1 MKLNKLIAIAIACI
15 GTSTITSCSYSVLF
29 PSNQHLQ
36 LVKVTAPN
44 PSAVKALKPA
54 LKLAAAHSLEVPI
67 MQTSF
72 IAKQTPSKAID
83 ANTKQ
88 IPLPALQIA
97 MPYQTMANASK
108 QISPSKSDM
117 KIISSEIKTA
127 IQKNKQFK
135 KQLQGNDAGDPAL
148 RGIGW
153 VFIILGIIIFW
164 IASILIGLLMM
175 LVGLLFVNSGKS
187 R

>member
-15 GTSTITSCSYSVLF
+15 GASTITSCSYSVLF

-44 PSAVKALKPA
+44 PNAVKALKPA
-54 LKLAAAHSLEVPI
+54 VKLAVAHSIESPI

-72 IAKQTPSKAID
+72 IAKETPSKAID

-88 IPLPALQIA
+88 MPLPALQIA
-97 MPYQTMANASK
+97 MPNQTMANAGK
-108 QISPSKSDM
+108 QISPSKSDI
-117 KIISSEIKTA
+117 KIISSEIKTVVKKSNQLK
-127 IQKNKQFK
+127 IQ
-135 KQLQGNDAGDPAL
+135 LGPNDGDPTL

-153 VFIILGIIIFW
+153 VFIILGILITLVV
-164 IASILIGLLMM
+164 SILVGLLMM
-175 LVGLLFVNSGKS
+175 LVGLLFVNSGKP

>member
-1 MKLNKLIAIAIACI
+1 MKLSKLIAIAIACI

-44 PSAVKALKPA
+44 PSVVKALKPA
-54 LKLAAAHSLEVPI
+54 VKLAAAHSIEAPI

-72 IAKQTPSKAID
+72 IAKETPSKAID

-97 MPYQTMANASK
+97 MPTQTMANASK

-117 KIISSEIKTA
+117 KIISSEIKTVVKKSN
-127 IQKNKQFK
+127 QLK
-135 KQLQGNDAGDPAL
+135 KQLGPNDGDPTL

-153 VFIILGIIIFW
+153 VFIILGILITLVV
-164 IASILIGLLMM
+164 SILVGLLMM
-175 LVGLLFVNSGKS
+175 LVGLLFVNSGKP

>member
-15 GTSTITSCSYSVLF
+15 GTGTITSCSYSVLF

-44 PSAVKALKPA
+44 PSVVKALKPA
-54 LKLAAAHSLEVPI
+54 VKLAAAHSIEAPI

-72 IAKQTPSKAID
+72 IAKETPSKAID

-97 MPYQTMANASK
+97 ITNQTMANASK
-108 QISPSKSDM
+108 QISPSKSDI
-117 KIISSEIKTA
+117 KIISSEIKTVV
-127 IQKNKQFK
+127 IKSNQLK
-135 KQLQGNDAGDPAL
+135 KQLWPNDGDPTL

-153 VFIILGIIIFW
+153 VFIILGILITLVV
-164 IASILIGLLMM
+164 SILVGLLMM
-175 LVGLLFVNSGKS
+175 LVGLLFVNSGKP